1 MRKTAPRRSKF
12 APVDKP
18 AQIRALA
25 STTRQEIVDTVQALG
40 RASVPELAVHL
51 GRRADA
57 LYYHVRALR
66 KAKLL
71 VPVDSR
77 RRGRHVEAVYASPEP
92 DKRLMLR
99 YRPGESAASRALRQV
114 VASMLRAARR
124 EFDAAIVRS
133 DCVVE
138 GPQRELW
145 AGRVKG
151 WLSAAELARCNA
163 LLSELA
169 GLLSSPRSRER
180 DRLFALQFL
189 LAPATQPTQSPT
201 AGPDADVPRRTT
213 PRPRR

>member
-1 MRKTAPRRSKF
+1 MSRTARPGAKF
-12 APVDKP
+12 TPVDTP

-25 STTRQEIVDTVQALG
+25 STVRQEIVDTVQALG
-40 RASVPELAVHL
+40 RASVPELAAQL

-71 VPVDSR
+71 VQVESR
-77 RRGRHVEAVYASPEP
+77 RRGRHVEAVYATPEP

-99 YRPGESAASRALRQV
+99 YRPGNSASSRALRQV

-124 EFDAAIVRS
+124 EFDAAIVRA

-138 GPQRELW
+138 GPHRELW
-145 AGRVKG
+145 VGRTQG

-189 LAPATQPTQSPT
+189 LAPT
-201 AGPDADVPRRTT
+201 AHAMPSAVDRDAGIPRRAAA
-213 PRPRR
+213 RPGR

>member
-1 MRKTAPRRSKF
+1 MKKPGPRKPKF
-12 APVDKP
+12 APVEKP

-25 STTRQEIVDTVQALG
+25 STARQEIVDTVQALG
-40 RASVPELAVHL
+40 QASVPELAAHL
-51 GRRADA
+51 GRPADA

-71 VPVDSR
+71 VQVDR
-77 RRGRHVEAVYASPEP
+77 RQRGRHIEAVYATPEP
-92 DKRLMLR
+92 GKRLMLR

-124 EFDAAIVRS
+124 EFDAAIVRT

-169 GLLSSPRSRER
+169 GLLASPRSSER

-189 LAPATQPTQSPT
+189 LAPAAYSHT
-201 AGPDADVPRRTT
+201 AGADAGADAIAPRR
-213 PRPRR
+213 PAANRR